1 MIAILKGK
9 LEEKQTT
16 GIVLDVN
23 GVGYELAVPMS
34 TFCNLPDAGRE
45 VRLYV
50 QMVVREDAILL
61 YGFLTREEK
70 SAFQALVKVSGI
82 GSKTALAVLSGMSVQ
97 DLASAVSNEQSD
109 LLTRVPGIGKKTAA
123 RLVLELKGKLGP
135 ELEAAAVGP
144 QGTAPSSVQA
154 DVIAGLVALGYSERD
169 AAEALHDKCRACLE
183 LRVGDAAAAARNI
196 PPDATAAE
204 GIRIALRY
212 RN

>member
-144 QGTAPSSVQA
+144 QGTAPSSVRA
-154 DVIAGLVALGYSERD
+154 DVIAGLVALGYSER
-169 AAEALHDKCRACLE
+169 
-183 LRVGDAAAAARNI
+183 DAAAAARNI

>member
-154 DVIAGLVALGYSERD
+154 DVIAGLVARGYSER
-169 AAEALHDKCRACLE
+169 
-183 LRVGDAAAAARNI
+183 DAAAAARNI

>member
-109 LLTRVPGIGKKTAA
+109 LLTRKKTAA

-169 AAEALHDKCRACLE
+169 AA
-183 LRVGDAAAAARNI
+183 AAARNI

>member
-1 MIAILKGK
+1 VIAILKGK

-70 SAFQALVKVSGI
+70 SAFQALVKAPRPRS
-82 GSKTALAVLSGMSVQ
+82 LSSLGCLCRIWPLPFRMS
-97 DLASAVSNEQSD
+97 
-109 LLTRVPGIGKKTAA
+109 RVI
-123 RLVLELKGKLGP
+123 
-135 ELEAAAVGP
+135 
-144 QGTAPSSVQA
+144 SSRVFR
-154 DVIAGLVALGYSERD
+154 VSER
-169 AAEALHDKCRACLE
+169 RP
-183 LRVGDAAAAARNI
+183 RQGSSSS
-196 PPDATAAE
+196 
-204 GIRIALRY
+204 
-212 RN
+212 

>member
-154 DVIAGLVALGYSERD
+154 DVIAGLVALGYIDR
-169 AAEALHDKCRACLE
+169 
-183 LRVGDAAAAARNI
+183 DAAAAARNI

>member
-154 DVIAGLVALGYSERD
+154 DVIAGLVALGYSE
-169 AAEALHDKCRACLE
+169 C
-183 LRVGDAAAAARNI
+183 DAAAAARNI

>member
-144 QGTAPSSVQA
+144 QGTAPSSVQS
-154 DVIAGLVALGYSERD
+154 DVIAGLVALGYSER
-169 AAEALHDKCRACLE
+169 
-183 LRVGDAAAAARNI
+183 DAAAAARNI

>member
-154 DVIAGLVALGYSERD
+154 DVIAGLVALGNSER
-169 AAEALHDKCRACLE
+169 
-183 LRVGDAAAAARNI
+183 DAAAAARNI

>member
-154 DVIAGLVALGYSERD
+154 DVIAGLVAVSYTHLTLPTTPY
-169 AAEALHDKCRACLE
+169 
-183 LRVGDAAAAARNI
+183 V
-196 PPDATAAE
+196 
-204 GIRIALRY
+204 
-212 RN
+212 

>member
-61 YGFLTREEK
+61 YAFLTREEK
-70 SAFQALVKVSGI
+70 SAFQELVKVSGI

-97 DLASAVSNEQSD
+97 DLAAAVSHEQSD

-154 DVIAGLVALGYSERD
+154 DVIAGLVALGDSER
-169 AAEALHDKCRACLE
+169 
-183 LRVGDAAAAARNI
+183 DAAAAARNI